1 MDRASDDDEDDD
13 EEEGDDE
20 FDLED
25 EEAGVT
31 LDDFEMT
38 AQECVGFRRFRYSRD
53 LRLTLCSVSAEPR

>member
-1 MDRASDDDEDDD
+1 MEEPEAADEFDLDREDDD
-13 EEEGDDE
+13 EEDDDEEMDDE

-38 AQECVGFRRFRYSRD
+38 A
-53 LRLTLCSVSAEPR
+53 AE